1 MLSLLLLFFRRL
13 KYIGQ
18 IPLCNGIAKR
28 APHLFGYCFILCWRC
43 TAIYTTALFTFVYWH
58 QKKVIFTSRQVI
70 YALLLWIP
78 MMIDGGLQTLGILE
92 STNMRRIMTGGLF
105 GIGFMIVVLYIYQ
118 YLEKKIYRGG
128 REDVLYKMR

>member
-1 MLSLLLLFFRRL
+1 
-13 KYIGQ
+13 
-18 IPLCNGIAKR
+18 
-28 APHLFGYCFILCWRC
+28 
-43 TAIYTTALFTFVYWH
+43 
-58 QKKVIFTSRQVI
+58 
-70 YALLLWIP
+70 